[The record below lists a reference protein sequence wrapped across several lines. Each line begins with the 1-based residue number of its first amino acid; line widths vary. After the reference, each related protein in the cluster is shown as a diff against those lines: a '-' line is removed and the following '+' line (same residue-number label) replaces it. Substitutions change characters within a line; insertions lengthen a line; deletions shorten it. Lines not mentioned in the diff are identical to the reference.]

1 MGLLKFGLRE
11 RAALGT
17 GRAMSNS
24 HCGEAH
30 SERIETGVCGCES
43 PSLREHRRGQGR
55 RIALQAFCLPNP
67 SHEVDLA
74 GPFWPAALTSGIV
87 SEEAMP
93 MRSEQEMR
101 MVSQSGVPAREES
114 GVAMDAVARY
124 LYEIRRHVPLT
135 VEEEGVLA
143 RHFRETGSKV
153 AEARLVNAN
162 LRLVVKIA
170 REYPTGRTSLL
181 DIIQEGNV
189 GLLHGIRKFDPERNI
204 RLSSYAQWWI
214 RAYILKYLMD
224 NHKLVKVGT
233 TQAQR
238 KLFYNLRREKD
249 RLQQQ
254 GLVPTASML
263 ARALGVK
270 EVEVREMEVR
280 LSGREASIDAPIE
293 DGERGS
299 LGDIIPSGAEAVD
312 DQVASQESESQMMA
326 QFASFSEQ
334 LSGRDLE
341 IWRCRLVADEPET
354 LQSLGDRFK
363 VSRERARQLEARILV
378 KLATFLGVPTSAATS
393 LVRTAG

>member
-1 MGLLKFGLRE
+1 MP
-11 RAALGT
+11 
-17 GRAMSNS
+17 M
-24 HCGEAH
+24 H
-30 SERIETGVCGCES
+30 SEQVVKVSASATTAG
-43 PSLREHRRGQGR
+43 RE
-55 RIALQAFCLPNP
+55 
-67 SHEVDLA
+67 D
-74 GPFWPAALTSGIV
+74 
-87 SEEAMP
+87 
-93 MRSEQEMR
+93 
-101 MVSQSGVPAREES
+101 SGVP
-114 GVAMDAVARY
+114 MDAVGRY

-153 AEARLVNAN
+153 AESRLVNAN

-299 LGDIIPSGAEAVD
+299 LGDIIPSGEEAVD
-312 DQVASQESESQMMA
+312 EQVAARESESQLLSK
-326 QFASFSEQ
+326 FASFSAQ
-334 LSGRDLE
+334 LAGRDLE
-341 IWRCRLVADEPET
+341 IWRCRLVAEEPET

-363 VSRERARQLEARILV
+363 VSRERARQLEARIV
-378 KLATFLGVPTSAATS
+378 SKLAAFLGVPASAATS
-393 LVRTAG
+393 LVRSAV

>member
-1 MGLLKFGLRE
+1 
-11 RAALGT
+11 
-17 GRAMSNS
+17 
-24 HCGEAH
+24 
-30 SERIETGVCGCES
+30 
-43 PSLREHRRGQGR
+43 
-55 RIALQAFCLPNP
+55 
-67 SHEVDLA
+67 
-74 GPFWPAALTSGIV
+74 
-87 SEEAMP
+87 MP
-93 MRSEQEMR
+93 MRSEQER
-101 MVSQSGVPAREES
+101 RVVSQPASPAREDS
-114 GVAMDAVARY
+114 GVALDAVARY
-124 LYEIRRHVPLT
+124 LYEIRRHTPLS

-153 AEARLVNAN
+153 AESRLVNAN

-299 LGDIIPSGAEAVD
+299 LGDIIPSGEEAVD
-312 DQVASQESESQMMA
+312 EQVSTREGEAQLQDQFAR
-326 QFASFSEQ
+326 FASF
-334 LSGRDLE
+334 LKGRDLE
-341 IWRCRLVADEPET
+341 IWRCRLVAEEPET
-354 LQSLGDRFK
+354 LQSLGDRFG
-363 VSRERARQLEARILV
+363 VSRERARQLEARIIGR
-378 KLATFLGVPTSAATS
+378 LAGHLGVGEGAAAK
-393 LVRTAG
+393 LVRVTG

>member
-1 MGLLKFGLRE
+1 
-11 RAALGT
+11 
-17 GRAMSNS
+17 
-24 HCGEAH
+24 
-30 SERIETGVCGCES
+30 
-43 PSLREHRRGQGR
+43 
-55 RIALQAFCLPNP
+55 
-67 SHEVDLA
+67 
-74 GPFWPAALTSGIV
+74 
-87 SEEAMP
+87 MP
-93 MRSEQEMR
+93 MRTEQELRSM
-101 MVSQSGVPAREES
+101 SAAAAREET
-114 GVAMDAVARY
+114 GAPTDAVSRY
-124 LYEIRRHVPLT
+124 LQEIRRHAPLT
-135 VEEEGVLA
+135 VEEEGLLA
-143 RHFRETGSKV
+143 RHYRETGSKV
-153 AEARLVNAN
+153 AESRLVNAN

-299 LGDIIPSGAEAVD
+299 LGDIIPSAEEPVD
-312 DQVASQESESQMMA
+312 EQVSARQDEAQMLTRFARFQET
-326 QFASFSEQ
+326 
-334 LSGRDLE
+334 LRGRDVE
-341 IWRCRLVADEPET
+341 IWKCRLVAEEPET
-354 LQSLGDRFK
+354 LQSLGDRFG
-363 VSRERARQLEARILV
+363 VSRERARQLEARIIG
-378 KLATFLGVPTSAATS
+378 KLATFLGVPGDRAAMM
-393 LVRTAG
+393 VRANA

>member
-1 MGLLKFGLRE
+1 M
-11 RAALGT
+11 
-17 GRAMSNS
+17 
-24 HCGEAH
+24 
-30 SERIETGVCGCES
+30 
-43 PSLREHRRGQGR
+43 
-55 RIALQAFCLPNP
+55 QAFCLPNP